1 MYVTKTPIPEEWR
14 IEISRY
20 LQNIQRNGG
29 LKDDGWGMW
38 VDISLSRY
46 HSTDSEFFP
55 TVISNRDRVCSARL

>member
-38 VDISLSRY
+38 VGTSLSRD
-46 HSTDSEFFP
+46 HFD
-55 TVISNRDRVCSARL
+55 